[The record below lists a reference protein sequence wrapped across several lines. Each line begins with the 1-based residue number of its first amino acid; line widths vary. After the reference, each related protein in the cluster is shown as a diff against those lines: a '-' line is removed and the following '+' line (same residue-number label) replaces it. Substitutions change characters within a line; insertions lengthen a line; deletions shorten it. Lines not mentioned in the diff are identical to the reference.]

1 MDKLLLQDPSVTV
14 EREASESLGFGLRC
28 GFLGLLHMDVFH
40 TRLQDDFN
48 TPVIATAPMV
58 PYTLVRDELSLCTTT
73 VTVSPLTHQR
83 IPIAD
88 AHRWHDIR
96 GGTTGRLPSSP

>member
-1 MDKLLLQDPSVTV
+1 M

-58 PYTLVRDELSLCTTT
+58 PYTLVRHELSLCTAT
-73 VTVSPLTHQR
+73 VAVSPLTQGG
-83 IPIAD
+83 P
-88 AHRWHDIR
+88 HRRRSRMARYSRRSDR
-96 GGTTGRLPSSP
+96 QTSQLPMK